1 MVDVSEKA
9 VTTRTAVAQGFVS
22 MKPGVVRAVRRLKN
36 PKGNPLEVARIAGI
50 AAAKRTAEWI
60 PLCHPLALTHI
71 DVTARLCQ
79 NGVEVRSEVTATAQT
94 GVEMEA
100 LVAVTAAAL
109 TVYDMCKALDKGMEI
124 SGVVL
129 VEKTGGKSGDYFRRT
144 SVASHHGNNRKK
156 HDPEPGSMSVAG
168 GKTVKLLVADDNPL
182 VRDLVV
188 KGMEPYCEV
197 ETASDG
203 ADALLKVIDTPPDV
217 ILCDYKMPGLDGRQL
232 FEKLHGREATRH
244 IPFLFMAS
252 RADIEERLRPLVE
265 GVEDFVTKPFLV
277 KDLVRITKKV
287 VDRLHLEKLQKRAS
301 RPGVIQGRL
310 EEMSMIDLMQSLE
323 MGQKSCR
330 LVVNHDGEQGEL
342 YFANGQCR
350 DAKIGKVEGDDAV
363 YRVVLWTAGE
373 FEIDFNAANASTRT
387 TTTRNTTGL
396 LMEAM
401 RLMDEASRDTVETK

>member
-1 MVDVSEKA
+1 M
-9 VTTRTAVAQGFVS
+9 TG
-22 MKPGVVRAVRRLKN
+22 
-36 PKGNPLEVARIAGI
+36 AG
-50 AAAKRTAEWI
+50 A
-60 PLCHPLALTHI
+60 
-71 DVTARLCQ
+71 
-79 NGVEVRSEVTATAQT
+79 
-94 GVEMEA
+94 
-100 LVAVTAAAL
+100 
-109 TVYDMCKALDKGMEI
+109 
-124 SGVVL
+124 
-129 VEKTGGKSGDYFRRT
+129 
-144 SVASHHGNNRKK
+144 
-156 HDPEPGSMSVAG
+156 
-168 GKTVKLLVADDNPL
+168 KTVRMLLADDNPL
-182 VRDLVV
+182 VRELVV
-188 KGMEPYCEV
+188 KGMEPFCEI

-203 ADALLKVIDTPPDV
+203 TDALLKVIDTKPDV

-232 FEKLHGREATRH
+232 FEKLRGREATRN

-252 RADIEERLRPLVE
+252 RADIEERLRPLVD

-277 KDLVRITKKV
+277 KDLVRIAKKV

-330 LVVNHDGEQGEL
+330 LTVHNNGEKGEL

-350 DAKIGKVEGDDAV
+350 DAKAGKVEGDDAV
-363 YRVVLWTAGE
+363 YRVVLWSAGD

-401 RLMDEASRDTVETK
+401 RLMDEANRDVVPTQ